1 MDLKELQIIIV
12 VIILNIGEIIISLN
26 LCNKL

>member
-1 MDLKELQIIIV
+1 LKELQIIIV